1 MRFYA
6 CAVPR
11 ALLVL
16 FFFVFTAGLAQAYPN
31 RPVRLIVPFAPG
43 GSTDIT
49 GRFLAEKLRDGW
61 GQPVVVDNR
70 GGAGGVIGTEIAARA
85 TMDGYTLLLA
95 SGSILTAHKYMYK
108 LPFDPDKVFLPIT
121 NLVRSPQV
129 VLVMN
134 TAQPKTIKELIA
146 FAKGKPDFL
155 RYGSAG
161 TGSQIHLG
169 AEMLLYAAGIRG
181 VHIPF
186 KGGGPALA
194 ALASGEIQLLV
205 PNLPSGMTLIKT
217 DRARAIAVTSK
228 KRSEQLPDIPTVA
241 ETIPDFESEGWFGL
255 VAPAGTPV
263 AIIKTIHAAA
273 AKALRDP
280 QSKPR
285 FDALGMIP
293 VGNSP
298 TEFAKEIQAESKIWE
313 KVIRERD
320 LAVR

>member
-1 MRFYA
+1 MRFSA
-6 CAVPR
+6 RAVPR

-16 FFFVFTAGLAQAYPN
+16 FFFVSTTGWAQAYPT

-43 GSTDIT
+43 GSTDIV
-49 GRFLAEKLRDGW
+49 GRFLAEKLRDSW
-61 GQPVVVDNR
+61 GQSVVVDNR

-85 TMDGYTLLLA
+85 AMDGYTLLLA

-108 LPFDPDKVFLPIT
+108 LPFDPDKAFLPIT

-129 VLVMN
+129 VLVTN
-134 TAQPKTIKELIA
+134 AAQPKTIKELIA
-146 FAKGKPDFL
+146 LAKGNPDFL
-155 RYGSAG
+155 KYGSAG

-194 ALASGEIQLLV
+194 ALASREIQLLV
-205 PNLPSGMTLIKT
+205 PNLPSGMALIKT

-255 VAPAGTPV
+255 VAPAGIPT

-280 QSKPR
+280 QSTPR

-298 TEFAKEIQAESKIWE
+298 TEFAREIQAESKIWE
-313 KVIRERD
+313 KVIRERN